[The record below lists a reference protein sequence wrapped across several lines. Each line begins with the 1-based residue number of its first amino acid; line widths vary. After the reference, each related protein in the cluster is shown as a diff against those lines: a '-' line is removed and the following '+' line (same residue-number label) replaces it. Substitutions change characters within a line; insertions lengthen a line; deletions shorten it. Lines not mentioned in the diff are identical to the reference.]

1 VQGVFQDN
9 ELFNAVLAF
18 AVLVFI
24 LTQIRDLKRLPKWT
38 LLFSAYGIL
47 VAGLVA
53 TILEGV
59 FWPSILN
66 VAEHACYAFS
76 ALFFSLWCWRALP
89 PGRRS

>member
-1 VQGVFQDN
+1 MFQDN

-24 LTQIRDLKRLPKWT
+24 LTQIRGLTRLPKWT

-47 VAGLVA
+47 FTGLVV
-53 TILEGV
+53 TILEGM

-66 VAEHACYAFS
+66 AVEHACYACS

-89 PGRRS
+89 ATRKRS